1 MLDEGSA
8 GTRARGGRHFFDWST
23 VGSVGEERG
32 QQGGGSCVPEG
43 DQRDVLCGDQLENWR
58 KYRVCK
64 PCDDIVIQ
72 EGRRSAAQ
80 KIRGQRILPQ
90 FGEASARL
98 GLDPAFLKPDNGAN
112 GL

>member
-8 GTRARGGRHFFDWST
+8 GTRARGGRHLSDRST
-23 VGSVGEERG
+23 VGSVGEEGG
-32 QQGGGSCVPEG
+32 QQGGGSCVSEG

-58 KYRVCK
+58 EYRVCK

-80 KIRGQRILPQ
+80 KIRGKWILPQ
-90 FGEASARL
+90 FGEASARIGIDSSL
-98 GLDPAFLKPDNGAN
+98 L
-112 GL
+112 